1 MEKCK
6 VGVVGVGVMASGT
19 ATLLI
24 SNGYPTVMYARTD
37 KSCEKGVRNVTESLD
52 DLIAHGLMT
61 EGQKAKALTLLST
74 STEYAGLAD
83 CAFVVESVPETIA
96 HKSEV
101 MRNLEAVCAPD
112 AILTSTTS
120 AISAN
125 EIAETMTHKE
135 RFMVAHSWNPP
146 HLVPLVEI
154 VKSQYTSQEALDK
167 EMALLEDL
175 GRVAVVLQKDAAGF
189 IGNRLHHAIFREAEY
204 MIEQGICSAEDID
217 KAYLASL
224 GPRYNSIGIM
234 EYWDHIPVVQQK
246 NIQSYLFPHLCD
258 SHVPSQLLAD
268 KTATG
273 KDLFDWTPEKSAD
286 YEERKRKPFYD
297 FATVTIEED

>member
-1 MEKCK
+1 MAKCK
-6 VGVVGVGVMASGT
+6 VGVVGTGVMATGT
-19 ATLLI
+19 VALLI
-24 SNGYPTVMYARTD
+24 SNGYEAVMYGRTEE
-37 KSCEKGVRNVTESLD
+37 SVQRGVATVTECLD

-61 EGQKAKALTLLST
+61 EGQKAKAMELLIPV
-74 STEYAGLAD
+74 TEYQGMAE
-83 CAFVVESVPETIA
+83 CSFVVESVPETIA

-125 EIAETMTHKE
+125 EIADTMIHKE

-154 VKSQYTSQEALDK
+154 VKSVHTSEAAVQA
-167 EMALLEDL
+167 EVALMEDL
-175 GRVAVVLQKDAAGF
+175 GRVPVVLQKDAAGF
-189 IGNRLHHAIFREAEY
+189 IGNRLHHALFREAEY
-204 MIEQGICSAEDID
+204 MIEEGICTAEEID
-217 KAYLASL
+217 KAFLASL

-258 SHVPSQLLAD
+258 SHVPSQLLAE

-286 YEERKRKPFYD
+286 YEDRKRKPFYR
-297 FATVTIEED
+297 FATVTIEE

>member
-6 VGVVGVGVMASGT
+6 VGIVGVGVMASGT
-19 ATLLI
+19 AALTI
-24 SNGYPTVMYARTD
+24 CNSHPTVMYARTAE
-37 KSCEKGVRNVTESLD
+37 SCEKGVRNVTDCLD

-74 STEYAGLAD
+74 TTEYAGLAD

-120 AISAN
+120 AISSN
-125 EIAETMTHKE
+125 EIAETMIHKE

-154 VKSQYTSQEALDK
+154 VKSKYTSQAAVDAEVALM
-167 EMALLEDL
+167 EEL
-175 GRVAVVLQKDAAGF
+175 GRVPVVMEKDAPGF
-189 IGNRLHHAIFREAEY
+189 IGNRLHHALFREAEY
-204 MIEQGICSAEDID
+204 MIDQGICTAADID
-217 KAYLASL
+217 KAFLASL
-224 GPRYNSIGIM
+224 GPRYNSIGLM
-234 EYWDHIPVVQQK
+234 EYWDHIPVVQQR
-246 NIQSYLFPHLCD
+246 NIQSYLFPHLCSTD
-258 SHVPSQLLAD
+258 KINPLLAN
-268 KTATG
+268 KIETG
-273 KDLFDWTPEKSAD
+273 EDLYDWTPEKSAD
-286 YEERKRKPFYD
+286 YEDRKRKPFYD
-297 FATVTIEED
+297 FAKVTIEE